1 MGYKGGEAIPW
12 TVPPPIPNRKAEAKA
27 GAKPGAKAKPAGKGD
42 KGAKAKPGGGE
53 PRHGMKGKVTVLE
66 GERPEGSAEVPR
78 LTVVDVSRMTEGQL
92 ERMTGLGS
100 IRMDQEYGPTR
111 DRYDRIGLGVPFPD
125 DVAIAELKRMRR
137 TDAQVQACYY
147 LVVHSVL
154 QKGGDFHFEAP
165 KKPQAPGAP
174 GSPGAPGEKAAPPFG
189 KKAKLPFGQKD
200 EGTEEK
206 EPEGKKETA
215 ARPPFLESRE
225 APDKARA
232 ALERALA
239 LLDRPDAP
247 DAQAEV
253 LKLLD
258 SAAEAVGADGA
269 STGGTN
275 GTNGTDGTEGPAPAE
290 ERAKAANGEGEAKPA
305 DGKPGEGEP
314 PGPFQLK
321 PKEKDEPGDED
332 AAEEGEEHLGP
343 DGLPVDPAA
352 EKGAKMVE
360 FLRYVFNEQLQG
372 GLMEMLREAMTSYYA
387 GFSVAEKVTAV
398 IEEGPFKG
406 KVGYRKVKFLDPERI
421 TFYQDFYGNLVNI
434 RVSSIGRVGGLV
446 VSPWANY
453 QVEVPTGLQ
462 AVDAYGNPMFGVSKA
477 ALLTINGEFGNAY
490 GESKFRPIYKYW
502 KAKDFLLKMMMIYM
516 ERFANPVRFGLV
528 SNPSDED
535 KMLSILRSIHQGR
548 TDLVGIKDN
557 MEIETLD
564 TQQKEAMFE
573 QAIKYMDLM
582 IARGLLVPELLLS
595 GGGASGGGSGS
606 YALGYQQS
614 ATFTASVIEP
624 MRRLLEEHLL
634 KKQLIEPLIDANFGK
649 QDVYPTY
656 KFEKLSEK
664 DLHTTASA
672 VLELI
677 NGGIVGP
684 DEQWIRRFLGIPE
697 RDPGLGPIEPPP
709 PPQFPPGLDG
719 MPPGLEQP
727 GQPGQRVGAAQP
739 LPTGQRAPPLPEP
752 GARGM
757 QTRAAP
763 RGAPGDPRVVKLR
776 NISIPDCGVYQVWL
790 VDERKVRDAIDVG
803 FVYASHGHLK
813 QYIPQ
818 DEIWLGNS
826 IPVEDRELILNHEML
841 EVYGLVAKGMPIEE
855 AHAAAN
861 EFEAQLRARY
871 KQDKEQ
877 GVMSVRQRR
886 QPRQRVQGPRR
897 IRDNPQEHRIAID
910 HWEAK
915 FRATMTG
922 ALAKYHEQL
931 VGSARR
937 LLRDRPKTMPVPMAM
952 PPRVTLAPAART
964 QDEVV
969 TDKRAEVP
977 NAPDA
982 RASSSDLQA
991 DKDIITEALR
1001 ELSQEEL
1008 RYVTDQSLARV
1019 REAGLATAG
1028 ADAVAAEDQ
1037 EWLEDLV
1044 DIVAEKAANDLRHQA
1059 RLVVTNGLVNQQSDE
1074 EMLAE
1079 LAEVHQDYIE
1089 SQLPGVLRTN
1099 VMNVYTEGRRRVF
1112 DATVGVVAF
1121 QYDATLDPVTT
1132 DLCRELH
1139 GQVIAKGDPRLNL
1152 YSPPVWHECRS
1163 LLIPVTAFDGLS
1175 PDFDPPD
1182 ELVPWE
1188 RPNYDN
1194 AEYAQRYRSSA
1205 RAQASRRRGR

>member
-12 TVPPPIPNRKAEAKA
+12 TVPPPIPTRKAEAKA

-42 KGAKAKPGGGE
+42 KGAKAKPGGE

-154 QKGGDFHFEAP
+154 QKGGDFHFEAK
-165 KKPQAPGAP
+165 KKPQAPGVP
-174 GSPGAPGEKAAPPFG
+174 GRPGAPGEKGAPPFG
-189 KKAKLPFGQKD
+189 KKAKLPFGQMD
-200 EGTEEK
+200 EGAEE
-206 EPEGKKETA
+206 EPEGEKEA

-290 ERAKAANGEGEAKPA
+290 ERAKGANGEGEAKPG

-321 PKEKDEPGDED
+321 PEEKEAGDED
-332 AAEEGEEHLGP
+332 AAEETEEHLGP

-387 GFSVAEKVTAV
+387 GFSVAEKVTAL

-421 TFYQDFYGNLVNI
+421 TFYQDFHGNIVNI

-528 SNPSDED
+528 LNPSDED

-709 PPQFPPGLDG
+709 PPQLPPGLDG

-752 GARGM
+752 GKPFGM
-757 QTRAAP
+757 REAAG
-763 RGAPGDPRVVKLR
+763 RTDPRVLKLK
-776 NISIPDCGVYQVWL
+776 NVGIPETGIFQVWL
-790 VDERKVRDAIDVG
+790 VDGKAVRDNIDASFYG
-803 FVYASHGHLK
+803 ASHGQLK
-813 QYIPQ
+813 SWIPS
-818 DEIWLGNS
+818 DEIWVESS
-826 IPVEDRELILNHEML
+826 IPESDREFIISHESL
-841 EVYGLVAKGMPIEE
+841 ELYGLIAKNMPIEE

-861 EFEAQLRARY
+861 EFEAKLRARY

-886 QPRQRVQGPRR
+886 QPRQRVQGARR
-897 IRDNPQEHRIAID
+897 IRENPHEHRIAID
-910 HWEAK
+910 HWEAR
-915 FRATMTG
+915 FRANMTG
-922 ALAKYHEQL
+922 ALAKYHDQL

-937 LLRDRPKTMPVPMAM
+937 LLRDRPKTMPLPMAM
-952 PPRVTLAPAART
+952 PPRVVLTPAART

-1037 EWLEDLV
+1037 EWLDDIV
-1044 DIVAEKAANDLRHQA
+1044 DIIAERAAGDLRHQA
-1059 RLVVTNGLVNQQSDE
+1059 RLVVTNGLINQQSDE
-1074 EMLAE
+1074 DILDS

-1099 VMNVYTEGRRRVF
+1099 VMNVMNEGRRRTF
-1112 DATVGVVAF
+1112 DATAGVIGY
-1121 QYDATLDPVTT
+1121 QYDGVTDEVQT
-1132 DLCRELH
+1132 DLCKELQ
-1139 GQVIAKGDPRLNL
+1139 GQIIAKGDPRLNL
-1152 YSPPVWHECRS
+1152 YSPPLWHECRM
-1163 LLIPVTAFDGLS
+1163 LLVPVTAFDGLT
-1175 PDFDPPD
+1175 PDFEPPD
-1182 ELVPWE
+1182 ELIPWE
-1188 RPNYDN
+1188 KVNYDN
-1194 AEYAQRYRSSA
+1194 LEYQQRYRSSA
-1205 RAQASRRRGR
+1205 RARASRRSR